1 MNNVLSLSRD
11 AVEFAAFA
19 GSFLIP
25 VMAVALYAIYRQ
37 QRFQIRSNEE
47 HQNAMFSLMRA
58 SYEEKIA
65 DMNQRLLATEERFRD
80 VNHLIIDSQR
90 SHPASAPR
98 VQDSEV
104 SIGRF
109 LTPFGIQLNEISVDP
124 KLVFVLTPF
133 SQKERVTYKAIQDV
147 ANRLAFRTVKS
158 DDEFISGEI
167 LPHVVRLIVSARFI
181 VANISGRNP
190 NVYYELGIAHA
201 LGKPTIL
208 VAPTLDSVP
217 FDLQSKYIV
226 LFENL
231 GELREK
237 LRDAITHIL
246 SSEGV
251 R

>member
-1 MNNVLSLSRD
+1 MNDVLSLSKN
-11 AVEFAAFA
+11 AFEFAAIAGAFA
-19 GSFLIP
+19 LPLMI
-25 VMAVALYAIYRQ
+25 VALFALYRQ
-37 QRFQIRSNEE
+37 QRLQLRNNEA
-47 HQNAMFSLMRA
+47 HQYAMFSLMRT

-65 DMNQRLLATEERFRD
+65 DMNQRLLATEERFKD
-80 VNHLIIDSQR
+80 VNHLLIDSQR
-90 SHPASAPR
+90 SHPVSAPR

-104 SIGRF
+104 SVGRF
-109 LTPFGIQLNEISVDP
+109 LRPFGIQPNEISVDP

-133 SQKERVTYKAIQDV
+133 SQKERATYRAIQEV
-147 ANRLAFRTVKS
+147 ANRLSFRTVKS

-167 LPHVVRLIVSARFI
+167 LPHVVKLIVEARFVI
-181 VANISGRNP
+181 ANISGRNP

-231 GELREK
+231 TELREK

-246 SSEGV
+246 SSEIA